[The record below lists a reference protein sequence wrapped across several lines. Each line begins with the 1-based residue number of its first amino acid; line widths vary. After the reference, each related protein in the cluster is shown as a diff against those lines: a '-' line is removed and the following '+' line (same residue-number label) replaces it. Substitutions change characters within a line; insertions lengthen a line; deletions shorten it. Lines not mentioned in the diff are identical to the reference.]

1 MALLSMMERPD
12 FKPYTWTPMTEDPE
26 TGVHYLPYPTYSKEL
41 DKLFELAYRT
51 SLYFPPY
58 DHLPE
63 DPVDAEGRP
72 TGDSS
77 HSAYRAIL

>member
-1 MALLSMMERPD
+1 
-12 FKPYTWTPMTEDPE
+12 MTEDPE